1 MNFFSTKDYFVYD
14 DNTCMVILL
23 NGSVSSFYY
32 RNMTKKVYKAVF
44 IVLLEVIYNFTVK
57 NSDMKVAAQIA

>member
-1 MNFFSTKDYFVYD
+1 MNFLSTKDYFVHG

-44 IVLLEVIYNFTVK
+44 IVI
-57 NSDMKVAAQIA
+57 

>member
-1 MNFFSTKDYFVYD
+1 MNFFSTKDYFVHD

-44 IVLLEVIYNFTVK
+44 HLEVIYNFTVK
-57 NSDMKVAAQIA
+57 NSDMKVAAHIS